1 MDPDHMQAIAERD
14 QFWTSL
20 RALAPEIQRLA
31 AGEFGGSERERMLL
45 QVLARCVLAELAFRD
60 REATGG

>member
-20 RALAPEIQRLA
+20 RALAPEILVGYR
-31 AGEFGGSERERMLL
+31 AGSGGTWR
-45 QVLARCVLAELAFRD
+45 APPD
-60 REATGG
+60 G

>member
-31 AGEFGGSERERMLL
+31 AGEFAGNERERMLL
-45 QVLARCVLAELAFRD
+45 QLLARCVLAELAFRD
-60 REATGG
+60 REATAG